1 VVCLSGVTGED
12 RVVLL
17 VLVGLMLAAGVLLW
31 WQGQDRRERLE
42 WVGAGGAVRPGDAAG
57 AESSGVAAA
66 VSGRDQEGEEGV
78 KEGEEGETDEIV
90 VHVAGCVV
98 RPGVYSLPAGSRMI
112 DAVKVAGGV
121 TAEADT
127 DAVNLARFIGDG
139 EQVYVPSRQ
148 DTSRLGAS
156 AGLPGPGGSAA
167 AGWTAGTSLSGG
179 AFTVKLDLNTA
190 TQAQLEALPGIG
202 PALAARIIQYRQ
214 QHGPFRTPE
223 DLLNVSGI
231 GEKKL
236 AEIRAYI
243 TVR

>member
-1 VVCLSGVTGED
+1 MSGVTGED

-17 VLVGLMLAAGVLLW
+17 VLVGLILAAGVLLW

-42 WVGAGGAVRPGDAAG
+42 WVGAVGAVRPDEAAG

-66 VSGRDQEGEEGV
+66 VSGRDEDEEEGV
-78 KEGEEGETDEIV
+78 KEGEEGETHEIV

-127 DAVNLARFIGDG
+127 NAVNLARLIGDG

-148 DTSRLGAS
+148 ETARLGSS
-156 AGLPGPGGSAA
+156 AGLPTSGGSAA
-167 AGWTAGTSLSGG
+167 VGWAAGTVPSGG
-179 AFTVKLDLNTA
+179 ALTVKLDLNTA

-214 QHGPFRTPE
+214 EHGPFRTPE
-223 DLLNVSGI
+223 ELLNVSGI

-236 AEIRAYI
+236 AEIRPYI